1 MQPSW
6 ISLLFTYEIR
16 RYDPRGSVWDNW
28 AFYFNLAEAI
38 VWFAIAALVLNRWRQ
53 FRRTPEE
60 WLYAGL
66 FFAFGLTDVC
76 EAFLLQTW
84 LLWIKALI
92 LAGILSCRRRLHQ
105 RHYPGWKTY

>member
-38 VWFAIAALVLNRWRQ
+38 AWFAIAALVLNRWRE

-84 LLWIKALI
+84 LLWIKGLV
-92 LAGILSCRRRLHQ
+92 LAGILYYRRRLHQ